1 MITRLYRSKSDIE
14 NLSRLKTT
22 IPTGK
27 DRYDY
32 KKYVVNK
39 PWGYEYLMFENKE
52 VSIWIL
58 YLAENESTSMHCHP
72 NKKTSLI
79 VIRGEVQCSTLEG
92 FVRSKEGE
100 GLVIESS
107 VFHATRAVSPG
118 GAIIMEME
126 SPPNKRDLVRL
137 KDLYGREGKEYEGV
151 AQMSRELHNYEYID
165 FHGVAP
171 KMRKTVRLGTCVMSL
186 CVHKRRRSVRNRIQR
201 ETAEVLCLLSGEL
214 HDHTGNTLLTAGEAV
229 ALTELK
235 KISRIGAFHGIMYI
249 TISHRQSQKKVSR
262 KKTRKTKKQYEKR
275 RKIKR

>member
-32 KKYVVNK
+32 KKSVVNK

-58 YLAENESTSMHCHP
+58 YLKQNQSTSMHCHP

-79 VIRGEVQCSTLEG
+79 VIRGEVLCTTLEG
-92 FVRSKEGE
+92 FSRRKEGE

-107 VFHATRAVSPG
+107 VFHTTKGISKR
-118 GAIIMEME
+118 GAIIMEIE

-137 KDLYGREGKEYEGV
+137 KDLYGREGKGYEGE
-151 AQMSRELHNYEYID
+151 AQMSRQLNKYEYID
-165 FHGVAP
+165 FHGVNP
-171 KMRKTVRLGTCVMSL
+171 KMRKTIRFGTCVMSL
-186 CVHKRRRSVRNRIQR
+186 CVHRRHGTIHHRIKR
-201 ETAEVLCLLSGEL
+201 EKAEVFCLLSGEL
-214 HDHTGNTLLTAGEAV
+214 HDYKGNKLLSAGEAMTV
-229 ALTELK
+229 KELK
-235 KISRIGAFHGIMYI
+235 KISRIGAFRAIMYL
-249 TISHRQSQKKVSR
+249 TLRYVKRNAGPALRRHGKKH
-262 KKTRKTKKQYEKR
+262 
-275 RKIKR
+275 